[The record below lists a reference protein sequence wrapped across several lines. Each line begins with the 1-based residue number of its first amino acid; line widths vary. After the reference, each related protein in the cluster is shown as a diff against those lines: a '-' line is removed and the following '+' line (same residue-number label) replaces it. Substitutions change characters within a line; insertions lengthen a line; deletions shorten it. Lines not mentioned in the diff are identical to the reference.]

1 MTKSTTGLDSIF
13 VIGFGLLALAVV
25 GLPGPSTAAPFEAQM
40 THESVVI
47 SAIDREKRSVTLKNA
62 DGETKMVQVPSDVKA
77 YDTLKVGDHVD
88 IDYYESVAIK
98 VLPKGSKTAVTES
111 TSRTP
116 MGQGG
121 VATGARETTISAE
134 IVSIDPK
141 ANKVTI
147 KGPQGNTHTVSV
159 SDPDMQKKL
168 PSLKVGQVVQMTY
181 TEAIA
186 ASIRKPDG
194 APAKEQK

>member
-1 MTKSTTGLDSIF
+1 MTKTTKGLDSIF
-13 VIGFGLLALAVV
+13 VLGFGLLALAVV
-25 GLPGPSTAAPFEAQM
+25 GVPAPSMAGPYESQLV
-40 THESVVI
+40 HESVTI
-47 SAIDREKRSVTLKNA
+47 SAIDRDRRSVTLKNA
-62 DGETKMVQVPSDVKA
+62 DGETKTVQVPSDVKA
-77 YDTLKVGDHVD
+77 FDTLKVGDRVD
-88 IDYYESVAIK
+88 MDYYESIALK
-98 VLPKGSKTAVTES
+98 VLPKGTKPSMSES
-111 TSRTP
+111 TSRRP

-121 VATGARETTISAE
+121 IATGARETTISAE
-134 IVSIDPK
+134 ILSIDPK

-159 SDPDMQKKL
+159 ADPELQKRL

-186 ASIRKPDG
+186 ASIRRSDA